1 MGIRFCFNN
10 CSSWIFY
17 FKWNKDY
24 YLVREA
30 KGLRV
35 ITEIIITIYGLLMIY
50 TSFFIRKKVHQSIW
64 LAFFVCGVSLV
75 FAVYLPSTI
84 LLITSFVSLSFV
96 SWMNASEIAGKRNV
110 THHLIRLTFHFVMI
124 SLWVISDT
132 GI

>member
-1 MGIRFCFNN
+1 M
-10 CSSWIFY
+10 
-17 FKWNKDY
+17 
-24 YLVREA
+24 REA